1 MTFNANRSTFNT
13 IGRDQ
18 FNLYYIINNCSPT
31 PWPEV
36 NCNHIRNTSR
46 RHYAHPPGT
55 SPRENAI
62 NIVAG
67 RHSSPAVSI
76 IDLSTNLVHQIVEL
90 LGGDSEYLNR
100 YRDLKTELE
109 FVDQT
114 LFLSKSATQVFK
126 HTPLDRILSNTIN
139 TEVERCFIVLRDTFD
154 KISQYR
160 LRLRPTTIDFLWPAV
175 CWNGWD
181 KEELRQLIL
190 KLSDHRKNLDGFLI
204 ALNS

>member
-1 MTFNANRSTFNT
+1 MTFNAYQSTFNNV
-13 IGRDQ
+13 GRDQ
-18 FNLYYIINNCSPT
+18 LIQYYFMNNFAPPPC
-31 PWPEV
+31 PEV
-36 NCNHIRNTSR
+36 DFNHIRNTSH
-46 RHYAHPPGT
+46 RHYSQPLGR

-76 IDLSTNLVHQIVEL
+76 IDLSTHLIHQIVEL
-90 LGGDSEYLNR
+90 LDSNSEYLNR

-109 FVDQT
+109 FYGQT

-126 HTPLDRILSNTIN
+126 HTSLDRISTNTIF
-139 TEVERCFIVLRDTFD
+139 TEVERCFTVLRNTFD
-154 KISQYR
+154 KISHYRQR
-160 LRLRPTTIDFLWPAV
+160 LRSTTIDFLWPAV

-181 KEELRQLIL
+181 KEELRHLIL
-190 KLSDHRKNLDGFLI
+190 KLSDHRKNLDVFLI

>member
-13 IGRDQ
+13 VGRDQ
-18 FNLYYIINNCSPT
+18 FNLNYFINNINNCSPT
-31 PWPEV
+31 PWPEL
-36 NCNHIRNTSR
+36 NCNHIRNTSH
-46 RHYAHPPGT
+46 RHHALPP
-55 SPRENAI
+55 PRENAI
-62 NIVAG
+62 NTVAG
-67 RHSSPAVSI
+67 RRSSPAVSI

-126 HTPLDRILSNTIN
+126 HTPMDRILSNTIN
-139 TEVERCFIVLRDTFD
+139 TEVERCFVVLRNTFD
-154 KISQYR
+154 KISHYR
-160 LRLRPTTIDFLWPAV
+160 QHLRSTSIDFLWPAV

-181 KEELRQLIL
+181 KEELRQL
-190 KLSDHRKNLDGFLI
+190 SDHRKNLDRFLI